1 MPRNTQSNRG
11 GNRRSKNNNPEGYNQ
26 YNRGWIDTARER
38 PVATAAA
45 AAAAVGASVFLWS
58 RRSQISEQLN
68 NLSDQIGEWN
78 ETMSARGGSEEFE
91 MAGGE
96 SSFSGSSAS
105 GSSANRSPGSGSSGQ
120 FSGGGA
126 SGGNFPGSPS
136 SGSPTSGSTPSGSS
150 SGGGGKR
157 GSGKSGRP
165 QS

>member
-11 GNRRSKNNNPEGYNQ
+11 GNRGRSKNNNPEGYNQ
-26 YNRGWIDTARER
+26 YNRGWMDTARER
-38 PVATAAA
+38 PVAAAAA

-68 NLSDQIGEWN
+68 NLSDQIGEWS

-91 MAGGE
+91 MAGSE
-96 SSFSGSSAS
+96 SSFGGSSAS
-105 GSSANRSPGSGSSGQ
+105 GSPANRSPGSGSSGQ
-120 FSGGGA
+120 FSGGGNPT
-126 SGGNFPGSPS
+126 GGFPGSPTGGPAASGGS
-136 SGSPTSGSTPSGSS
+136 SGN
-150 SGGGGKR
+150 GGKR